1 MPKIQVVVGYG
12 KVHYLG
18 YSREIAKS
26 IFNALCH
33 RNIRDLYWLETDEG
47 TEINHLQAASTVL

>member
-12 KVHYLG
+12 KVYYIG
-18 YSREIAKS
+18 YNREIAKS

-33 RNIRDLYWLETDEG
+33 RNISDLYWFETDEDTKIDLRVG
-47 TEINHLQAASTVL
+47 REEF